1 MGDYTPASNA
11 LAASEQASALSA
23 DERKNAA
30 FNALAKAYGPQAN
43 DPDAALKMQQFG
55 QHELTDP
62 IAVQQAQAD
71 LTGKNL
77 SNTGTQQTN
86 DFNFLA
92 NPKKLTGLDLE
103 NTGKQ
108 DQNTQTEQTTDF
120 DAQLQPGKVAQQGAQ
135 LDSTKAATRASN
147 ASTAASNAET
157 AQRRFTLATDEG
169 QADRTSA
176 MGLLAGLSDVVNQG
190 GDLGEAF
197 DRLAPQIAKFEGTT
211 PDHLQGL
218 RAKLLQDPANTISQL
233 GDAINAANQAAA
245 ASKGGAGALN
255 TLKFNEAKQAQVNAL
270 NVTAQ
275 RTQAVPAATDQALA
289 LVSAMSASAIL
300 RKARAAIPG
309 TPEYKFEQ
317 LVTQI
322 KTNASLDDLRALRA
336 SGTSLGRVTN
346 TEFTA
351 SANAFANLDLGQDP
365 KMLAGNLGRLKST
378 YGVINDNLQ
387 ADIARLS
394 KTSGGNAAKAPA
406 PAAKAADGKK
416 YVKDTVYQDAKGNKA
431 KWDGTKFVPAN

>member
-11 LAASEQASALSA
+11 LAATEQASALSA

-30 FNALAKAYGPQAN
+30 FNALAKAYGPQAG

-77 SNTGTQQTN
+77 SNTGAQQTN
-86 DFNFLA
+86 DYNFLA

-218 RAKLLQDPANTISQL
+218 RAKLLQDPANTINQL

-300 RKARAAIPG
+300 RKARAEIPG

-394 KTSGGNAAKAPA
+394 KTSGGNAPKAAA
-406 PAAKAADGKK
+406 PAAKAADGKN

-431 KWDGTKFVPAN
+431 KWDGTKFVPAK